1 MLLGFRA
8 GVDRALRWVTF
19 SLIAALLVCVM
30 LGVIT
35 RALRDPFIWTDEI
48 SRFLMVWLACFGW
61 MLASRR
67 RAHIRIRFF
76 QYLLA
81 KRAGRFSEILIQ
93 CAVLVLGALL
103 FWYGID
109 LVMRNHDL
117 EALTIPISMSWLYGP
132 IVIAGLV
139 TVVQAASEVIENARR
154 SKPLSGTD
162 EGLVE

>member
-1 MLLGFRA
+1 MLIGFRA

-19 SLIAALLVCVM
+19 GLTAALLICVM

-35 RALRDPFIWTDEI
+35 RALRDPFIWTDEV

-76 QYLLA
+76 QDLLPR
-81 KRAGRFSEILIQ
+81 RAGRFSEVFIQ

-103 FWYGID
+103 FWYAID
-109 LVMRNHDL
+109 LVVRNHDL
-117 EALTIPISMSWLYGP
+117 DALTIPISMSWLYAP

-139 TVVQAASEVIENARR
+139 TVVQATSEIIENARR
-154 SKPLSGTD
+154 SKPLPGMD

>member
-8 GVDRALRWVTF
+8 GIDRTLRWVTF
-19 SLIAALLVCVM
+19 ALTAALLVCVM

-35 RALRDPFIWTDEI
+35 RAVGDPFIWTDEV
-48 SRFLMVWLACFGW
+48 SRFLMIWLACFGW

-76 QYLLA
+76 QDLLA
-81 KRAGRFSEILIQ
+81 RQPKRFSEIVIQ
-93 CAVLVLGALL
+93 CAVLILGALL

-109 LVMRNHDL
+109 LVVRNHDL
-117 EALTIPISMSWLYGP
+117 EALTIPISMSWLYVP

-139 TVVQAASEVIENARR
+139 TVAQAATEVIENARA
-154 SKPLSGTD
+154 SKPLSGMD

>member
-1 MLLGFRA
+1 MLIGFRV

-19 SLIAALLVCVM
+19 GLTAALLICVM

-35 RALRDPFIWTDEI
+35 RALRDPFIWTDEV
-48 SRFLMVWLACFGW
+48 SRFLMIWLACFGW

-76 QYLLA
+76 QNLLP
-81 KRAGRFSEILIQ
+81 KRAERFSEILIQ
-93 CAVLVLGALL
+93 YAVLVLGALL

-109 LVMRNHDL
+109 LVVRNNDL
-117 EALTIPISMSWLYGP
+117 EALTIPISMSWLYAP

-139 TVVQAASEVIENARR
+139 TFVQATSEVIENARR
-154 SKPLSGTD
+154 SKPLSGMD

>member
-1 MLLGFRA
+1 MFGFRA
-8 GVDRALRWVTF
+8 GADRVLRWLTF
-19 SLIAALLVCVM
+19 GLVAALLVCVM

-35 RALRDPFIWTDEI
+35 RALRDPFIWTDEV

-76 QYLLA
+76 QDLLT
-81 KRAGRFSEILIQ
+81 KRVRRYSEIVIQ
-93 CAVLVLGALL
+93 CAVFVLGALL
-103 FWYGID
+103 FWFGID
-109 LVMRNHDL
+109 LVVRNHDL
-117 EALTIPISMSWLYGP
+117 EALTIPISMSWLYAP
-132 IVIAGLV
+132 ILIAGLV
-139 TVVQAASEVIENARR
+139 TLVQAASEIIHNSRA

>member
-8 GVDRALRWVTF
+8 GVDRALRWSTF
-19 SLIAALLVCVM
+19 GLIAALLVCVM

-35 RALRDPFIWTDEI
+35 RALRDPFIWTDEV
-48 SRFLMVWLACFGW
+48 SRFLMIWLACFGW

-76 QYLLA
+76 QDLLS
-81 KRAGRFSEILIQ
+81 KRAGRYSEIVIQ

-103 FWYGID
+103 FWYGVD
-109 LVMRNHDL
+109 LVVRNHDL
-117 EALTIPISMSWLYGP
+117 EALTIPISMSWLYVP

-139 TVVQAASEVIENARR
+139 TLVQAASEIIHNFRA

>member
-1 MLLGFRA
+1 MSIGFRA
-8 GVDRALRWVTF
+8 GVDRALRWATF
-19 SLIAALLVCVM
+19 GLIAALLICVM

-35 RALRDPFIWTDEI
+35 RALRDPFIWTDEV

-76 QYLLA
+76 QDLLPR
-81 KRAGRFSEILIQ
+81 RAMRRSETFIQ

-103 FWYGID
+103 FWFGID
-109 LVMRNHDL
+109 LVVRYHDL
-117 EALTIPISMSWLYGP
+117 EALTIPISMSWLYVP

-139 TVVQAASEVIENARR
+139 TLAQAASEIINNARA